1 MHRALKFFLPLLLS
15 FSQAWAAPA
24 PQGDVFPLKIHEKEL
39 ANGLRVM
46 VIPTGFPNLVSLQ
59 IPVQTGSRNEVEE
72 GKTGFAHFFE
82 HMMFRG
88 TKNVSSAQYQ
98 EYLNAMGARQNAYTS
113 GDLTNYHTTFAKDD
127 LELMLRLEADR
138 FQNLQYGESEFKTEA
153 RAVLGE
159 YNKNSASPGSKLWE
173 VMKEKAF
180 TTHTYKHTTMGFLK
194 DIEDMPNQF
203 EYSKIFFDRWYRPE
217 YTTLIIA
224 GDVSPEKVFPLV
236 QKYFGSWQRG
246 RYKVDIPV
254 EPPAK
259 APVYS
264 HVPWESPTLPHLVV
278 AFRGPAFNAD
288 NRDYAALQLFYAMA
302 FGESSDLY
310 KRLVIDEQKVNSLSG
325 MGSRSKDPDLYPVY
339 ALVKDPRNIPEVR
352 NAILKTFAEAVE
364 KPVDQVRLDAVRSNY
379 RYSLGRSLDN
389 TESIAAMMASY
400 VHYER
405 RSDTLNRLFRT
416 LDQVT
421 VADIQR
427 VARQYFTDNNL
438 VVTTLAKDNI
448 PAESGNLPKLST
460 LLDKPL
466 RAASAPIKTIA
477 QKNKIPVLNVKLLF
491 RTGSAHD
498 PVGKEGLSYF
508 ASQMVSDAGSQAY
521 RYDELKKALF
531 PLAAGLSSR
540 VDKEMTTFTL
550 RMHKDHGDKV
560 LSILLPSLLRPGFR
574 DEDFQ
579 RLKAEQLNDLKTSLR
594 TNNEEELGKER
605 LQELVFAGTRYAHPV
620 LGTVAGIES
629 ITMDDVKSF
638 IARAYAQN
646 NLTIGVNGDASDS
659 FIKRLQ
665 GELTALPAQQS
676 LPELQTIVGKRS
688 KGLTVNIVQKNTR
701 ATAISLGHPLEV
713 TRAHPDFAALW
724 LARAWLGEHRSSMS
738 HLYERIR
745 EVRGMN
751 YGDYAYIEAF
761 PGGMFQF
768 FPPPNI
774 ARRAQLFE
782 IWLRP
787 VQPENAHM
795 ALRIALFE
803 LDRLVREG
811 LTEKQFAQT
820 RDYLLKNVFVMTA
833 TQDQQIGYALDSD
846 WFGIGEYTST
856 LRDRLSKL
864 TLAEV
869 NQAIRKYFSSQDL
882 QVVMIT
888 QDAKGL
894 KEKLVTDAVSTVT
907 YDGVKPQQL
916 LDEDKVIGALK
927 LQIDAQD
934 VTITPVDDVFA
945 GPRGSST
952 TSAALIP

>member
-1 MHRALKFFLPLLLS
+1 
-15 FSQAWAAPA
+15 
-24 PQGDVFPLKIHEKEL
+24 
-39 ANGLRVM
+39 
-46 VIPTGFPNLVSLQ
+46 
-59 IPVQTGSRNEVEE
+59 
-72 GKTGFAHFFE
+72 
-82 HMMFRG
+82 
-88 TKNVSSAQYQ
+88 
-98 EYLNAMGARQNAYTS
+98 
-113 GDLTNYHTTFAKDD
+113 
-127 LELMLRLEADR
+127 
-138 FQNLQYGESEFKTEA
+138 
-153 RAVLGE
+153 
-159 YNKNSASPGSKLWE
+159 
-173 VMKEKAF
+173 
-180 TTHTYKHTTMGFLK
+180 
-194 DIEDMPNQF
+194 
-203 EYSKIFFDRWYRPE
+203 
-217 YTTLIIA
+217 
-224 GDVSPEKVFPLV
+224 
-236 QKYFGSWQRG
+236 
-246 RYKVDIPV
+246 
-254 EPPAK
+254 
-259 APVYS
+259 
-264 HVPWESPTLPHLVV
+264 
-278 AFRGPAFNAD
+278 
-288 NRDYAALQLFYAMA
+288 
-302 FGESSDLY
+302 
-310 KRLVIDEQKVNSLSG
+310 
-325 MGSRSKDPDLYPVY
+325 
-339 ALVKDPRNIPEVR
+339 
-352 NAILKTFAEAVE
+352 
-364 KPVDQVRLDAVRSNY
+364 
-379 RYSLGRSLDN
+379 
-389 TESIAAMMASY
+389 
-400 VHYER
+400 
-405 RSDTLNRLFRT
+405 
-416 LDQVT
+416 
-421 VADIQR
+421 
-427 VARQYFTDNNL
+427 
-438 VVTTLAKDNI
+438 
-448 PAESGNLPKLST
+448 
-460 LLDKPL
+460 
-466 RAASAPIKTIA
+466 
-477 QKNKIPVLNVKLLF
+477 
-491 RTGSAHD
+491 
-498 PVGKEGLSYF
+498 
-508 ASQMVSDAGSQAY
+508 
-521 RYDELKKALF
+521 
-531 PLAAGLSSR
+531 
-540 VDKEMTTFTL
+540 MTTFTL